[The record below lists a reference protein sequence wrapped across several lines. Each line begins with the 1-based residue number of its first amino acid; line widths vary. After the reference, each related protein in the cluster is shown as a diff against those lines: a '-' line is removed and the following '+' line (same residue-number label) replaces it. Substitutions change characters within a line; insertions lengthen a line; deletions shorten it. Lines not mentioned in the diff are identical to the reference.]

1 MNFFSVALGVNE
13 FDNSIC
19 FLSLPVDL
27 RFLFTLL
34 YSKSCGMVSYNEQ
47 GFVAGVEFTNCLP
60 GTAIE

>member
-34 YSKSCGMVSYNEQ
+34 YSKSCGMVSYN
-47 GFVAGVEFTNCLP
+47 V
-60 GTAIE
+60 

>member
-34 YSKSCGMVSYNEQ
+34 YSKSCGMVSYN
-47 GFVAGVEFTNCLP
+47 GSALRTGDVA
-60 GTAIE
+60 